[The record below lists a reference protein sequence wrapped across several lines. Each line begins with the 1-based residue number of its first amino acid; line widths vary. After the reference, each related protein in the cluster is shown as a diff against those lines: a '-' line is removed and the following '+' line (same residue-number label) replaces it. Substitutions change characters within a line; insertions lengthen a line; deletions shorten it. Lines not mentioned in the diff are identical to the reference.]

1 MNDARRALVIGG
13 SRGVGARLATRLSEH
28 GWAVTATG
36 RRQRSDTGFPDGV
49 KYKRLDLAADTAV
62 KESAELLRSLRPR
75 LVVHNAAI
83 YPTAEPDLAEC
94 ETVFRVNAL
103 VPHQVLADYLPGADC
118 TCVLVNSDS
127 IYHANRT
134 SGVYAASK
142 AALRVLASA
151 LADRCRGS
159 RACVATLLLGPL
171 ADDRKAEQFE
181 QIAQMRQLPPE
192 EVAKAF
198 LRRSNP
204 SYVVDSL
211 VDLDACVRS
220 VEYLVDLGTQA
231 NGMLCR
237 LDGGS
242 AGSLL

>member
-1 MNDARRALVIGG
+1 MTDVRRALVVGG
-13 SRGVGARLATRLSEH
+13 SRGFGARLVNRLSEN

-36 RRQRSDTGFPDGV
+36 RRPRSDTSLVDRV
-49 KYKRLDLAADTAV
+49 DYEQIDLAADTAV
-62 KESAELLRSLRPR
+62 RDLLEFLRSLRPR
-75 LVVHNAAI
+75 LVVFNAAA

-94 ETVFRVNAL
+94 EVVFRVNAL
-103 VPHQVLADYLPGADC
+103 VPHHVFADYLPGAEC
-118 TCVLVNSDS
+118 TCVLINSDS

-142 AALRVLASA
+142 AALRVLTSA

-159 RACVATLLLGPL
+159 RACAATLLLGPL
-171 ADDRKAEQFE
+171 ADERKAKQFE
-181 QIAQMRQLPPE
+181 RIAQQRQMTPE
-192 EVAKAF
+192 EVEKAF
-198 LRRSNP
+198 LRRANP

-211 VDLDACVRS
+211 IDLEACVRT

>member
-1 MNDARRALVIGG
+1 MVGG
-13 SRGVGARLATRLSEH
+13 SRGLGAHLAARLGEH
-28 GWAVTATG
+28 GWRVTATG
-36 RRQRSDTGFPDGV
+36 RRPRSETHLTESTA
-49 KYKRLDLAADTAV
+49 YTQLDLAAPTAV
-62 KESAELLRSLRPR
+62 EELSALLSSLHPR
-75 LVVHNAAI
+75 LIVYNAAA

-94 ETVFRVNAL
+94 ERVFRVNAL
-103 VPHQVLADYLPGADC
+103 VPHQALAGYLPHAAC
-118 TCVLVNSDS
+118 TCVLINSDS
-127 IYHANRT
+127 IYHANRH

-159 RACVATLLLGPL
+159 RGSAATLLLGPL
-171 ADDRKAEQFE
+171 ADDRKEEQFE
-181 QIAQMRQLPPE
+181 RIAQRQRMSTE
-192 EVAKAF
+192 DVAQAF
-198 LRRSNP
+198 LRRANP

-211 VDLDACVRS
+211 IELDACVRS
-220 VEYLVDLGTQA
+220 VEYLVELGAHA